1 MPATT
6 PAIATRLPNLIEE
19 QRAPDA
25 MVAEAWPG
33 HAHSLALATA
43 VAEKGWRVVASG
55 FEAPEAGPSMV
66 KRGGGAHASTNTER
80 VCDRL
85 RADILEGRVAIGAR
99 LKIVAL
105 ANRYESSQMP
115 VREALL
121 QLQGE
126 GLVRIAPNRGAVVRA
141 VDEKFVRNIYDIREI
156 LEAFFARRAA
166 LVAERGDIEE
176 LNIIQS
182 AYERH
187 DAAGDIAMR
196 IRLNLR
202 FHTCLYRLAG
212 NEDAQEIIDKH
223 AVVTRLLTRRHNH
236 TPARIRQIAEQH
248 RALIAA
254 IAAHDVEAAGDIA
267 ARHMRDAR
275 DALIEGMRRDA
286 AIPAEAPQTSP

>member
-1 MPATT
+1 
-6 PAIATRLPNLIEE
+6 
-19 QRAPDA
+19 
-25 MVAEAWPG
+25 
-33 HAHSLALATA
+33 
-43 VAEKGWRVVASG
+43 
-55 FEAPEAGPSMV
+55 MV
-66 KRGGGAHASTNTER
+66 KRDGGAHASTNTQR

-105 ANRYESSQMP
+105 ATRYESSQMP

-176 LNIIQS
+176 LNVIQS
-182 AYERH
+182 AYERY

-202 FHTCLYRLAG
+202 FHTCIYRLAG

-223 AVVTRLLTRRHNH
+223 AIVTRLLTRRHNH
-236 TPARIRQIAEQH
+236 TPARIREIAKQH

-286 AIPAEAPQTSP
+286 AIPAEAPQAAP